1 MQPQNYINQIK
12 EQVSDELDILIPKY
26 ESWADVP
33 HQDRMSI
40 YLKFIDR
47 ADEKCMIAEFCL
59 FDTFW
64 DHFVEGKNTVGD
76 KVSAYDDLQKKFEK
90 DIRDSFYDHF
100 EEAFDQKR
108 VEQGFI
114 I

>member
-1 MQPQNYINQIK
+1 M
-12 EQVSDELDILIPKY
+12 E
-26 ESWADVP
+26 
-33 HQDRMSI
+33 R
-40 YLKFIDR
+40 
-47 ADEKCMIAEFCL
+47 
-59 FDTFW
+59 
-64 DHFVEGKNTVGD
+64 KNTVND

-100 EEAFDQKR
+100 EEAFAQKR